1 MLLSTPGTDTF
12 TITESSQP
20 NTVGGI
26 NAIEDAGAGDG
37 ALCTDGRSGVGS
49 GLAVRGEVG
58 ELKTGVS
65 IGVRSLASG
74 TRGVSALVV
83 GDTAGVAGTALGFG
97 R

>member
-1 MLLSTPGTDTF
+1 MVTLFAQLASTLMIHCPSFCPG
-12 TITESSQP
+12 
-20 NTVGGI
+20 
-26 NAIEDAGAGDG
+26 ALDAGAGDG